1 MRTLRAEKVQASGK
15 SVELLA
21 HDEHDEQFKL
31 VFKPKVAITF
41 ANSLGVAAQD
51 AGDETPLTV
60 EREIRPSSQ
69 IAVNGTQANNARVE
83 WVARGFRHRL
93 IIDKSRIREIA
104 DMLHDLA
111 DRLEDT
117 A

>member
-1 MRTLRAEKVQASGK
+1 MKTLRAKTVQASGEL
-15 SVELLA
+15 VELLA

-31 VFKPKVAITF
+31 VFKPRVAITF

-60 EREIRPSSQ
+60 EREIRPASRMTLEQ
-69 IAVNGTQANNARVE
+69 TKGRNARLE

-93 IIDKSRIREIA
+93 LIDSTRIREIA
-104 DMLHDLA
+104 DRLHDFA
-111 DRLEDT
+111 DHLEET